1 MTAKRDGYR
10 VLVAAGVLL
19 LLVAVPG
26 SAQVGLLGPPE
37 AERPVPVGVGFYL
50 TDIVEVD
57 DGRKTF
63 EFEGVLTLSWY
74 DERQRFDPV
83 EEGTTEKV
91 YQGDYQFS
99 ELATGWWPQL
109 ALRNESGHYER
120 QGMVLRILPDGNIK
134 YVEEMQAVAEVP
146 MDLHLIPFD
155 RQRFEVVFEALGFDA
170 SEVLLAANPETT
182 GANDGISVTQWR
194 VDSLTAEDRIY
205 RADFAS
211 GREEAK
217 SAVAFEIPV
226 HRSSGFLLR
235 IIVLP
240 LLILVGLSWSVFWM
254 DAESLGDRM
263 SISFV
268 GILTVVAFQIVVSD
282 MLPRI
287 PYFTILSSF
296 LLISYLTLVAGVI
309 VNLRVGAL
317 DRRGDQVVG
326 GRPRIAHAVGAPG
339 EEGRQEQQASHEVAR
354 QSEYGQLAEG
364 VEARVGGEP
373 AALPRS

>member
-10 VLVAAGVLL
+10 ILVAAGVLL

-26 SAQVGLLGPPE
+26 SAQVRLLGPPE

-109 ALRNESGHYER
+109 ALRNESGHYQR
-120 QGMVLRILPDGNIK
+120 QGMLLRILPDGNIT

-146 MDLHLIPFD
+146 MDLHRIPFD
-155 RQRFEVVFEALGFDA
+155 RQTFEVVFEALGFDA
-170 SEVLLAANPETT
+170 SEVLLAADPEQT
-182 GANDGISVTQWR
+182 GANAGISVTQWKM
-194 VDSLTAEDRIY
+194 DSLTAEDRIF
-205 RADFAS
+205 RAHFAS
-211 GREEAK
+211 GREEAR

-226 HRSSGFLLR
+226 HRNSGFLLR

-296 LLISYLTLVAGVI
+296 LLISYLTLVAGVL

-326 GRPRIAHAVGAPG
+326 NRLDRSCRWLFPLGYASAIAVMVGYYFI
-339 EEGRQEQQASHEVAR
+339 R
-354 QSEYGQLAEG
+354 Y
-364 VEARVGGEP
+364 
-373 AALPRS
+373 